1 MHMALKG
8 YLQGTWSYNIT
19 QKGLEWELSLKYTI
33 TFEKCVKTGHEY
45 MFLKSLCDWIFL
57 LTDFFFLK
65 KEGKQKLLVQ

>member
-19 QKGLEWELSLKYTI
+19 QKGLRQELSLKYTI

-45 MFLKSLCDWIFL
+45 LVLKSLCGWIFL
-57 LTDFFFLK
+57 LIDFFFLK
-65 KEGKQKLLVQ
+65 KEENQKLLV